1 LPLSAHLFLVPHHP
15 GDDDR
20 AAKEA
25 AERKRLA
32 NEALAAAAA
41 AKKAQQERAAKA
53 QQETATETPPPPPPA
68 AAAAA
73 PAAADETP
81 AAADAPST
89 DEDAATPAEASAA
102 TAEGDDEGA
111 PAPAPAPAAPG
122 LVASWVSAG
131 TAGLKVAAGVGAN
144 LAAGAAEA
152 TRTSLIKVQEATRNI
167 SFASAD
173 SVRYTKLYDTFV
185 KQSGTIEITVNAN
198 AVTQIPFFVP
208 KGRAIVWKVLVK
220 ALDVAFS
227 MKLRVQE
234 MGGAVEHE
242 LEAEQRVA
250 AGTFFVGDRKA
261 IDFED
266 RHVVVFF
273 DNRALPRG
281 LRAKTLAY
289 KVTVAAPE
297 VVAGVK
303 DEYAKEAEEFA
314 AQAAAAKAEAPPA
327 TTEPASEEDGAAASE
342 GDAATTKGGVGLVG
356 NLLNYS
362 STVISTAQTN
372 ATILVQKAQENPRVS
387 GALQFLQTKGA
398 GVGSVFGKLNVW
410 GKKAEADDAAAATE
424 DATPTEEAAPEAAAG
439 TVAAAPSPKSPKGDA
454 DDSFTESDAP
464 AAFVS
469 VDLGGAKPN

>member
-1 LPLSAHLFLVPHHP
+1 MI
-15 GDDDR
+15 DDER
-20 AAKEA
+20 TAKEA

-53 QQETATETPPPPPPA
+53 QET
-68 AAAAA
+68 
-73 PAAADETP
+73 AAADTP
-81 AAADAPST
+81 P
-89 DEDAATPAEASAA
+89 
-102 TAEGDDEGA
+102 
-111 PAPAPAPAAPG
+111 PAPAAPIDETLATAEVPLNDEVAAAVAATTATADAAPADAATADASTADAATADAEDDEGESAAVAAKPPG

-131 TAGLKVAAGVGAN
+131 SAGLKVAAGVGAN

-152 TRTSLIKVQEATRNI
+152 TRSSLIKVQEATRNI

-173 SVRYTKLYDTFV
+173 SVRYTKLYDSFV

-198 AVTQIPFFVP
+198 AVTSIPFFVP

-250 AGTFFVGDRKA
+250 AGEFFVGDRKA

-273 DNRALPRG
+273 DNRAMPRG
-281 LRAKTLAY
+281 LRAKTLVY
-289 KVTVAAPE
+289 QVTVAAPE

-303 DEYAKEAEEFA
+303 EEYAKEAEEFA
-314 AQAAAAKAEAPPA
+314 AQAAAAKAEAPGV
-327 TTEPASEEDGAAASE
+327 SEEKDKDAAVD
-342 GDAATTKGGVGLVG
+342 GDAAAAGKGGLVG
-356 NLLNYS
+356 NLLSYS
-362 STVISTAQTN
+362 STVISAAQTN
-372 ATILVQKAQENPRVS
+372 ATILVQKAHENPRVS
-387 GALQFLQTKGA
+387 GALQFIQSKGA
-398 GVGSVFGKLNVW
+398 GVGSVLGKFGW
-410 GKKAEADDAAAATE
+410 GKKADVDDSAAA
-424 DATPTEEAAPEAAAG
+424 TEEAAPAADAPEESLATAATAAA
-439 TVAAAPSPKSPKGDA
+439 TATATAAPKSPTNKNDA
-454 DDSFTESDAP
+454 DDSFTESDVA

-469 VDLGGAKPN
+469 VDLNAKPK